1 MTKSA
6 DEIAVAGRDLAFYY
20 QPGAWIFQGL
30 NFSFARGRVH
40 AVLGLNG
47 CGKTTLLRIML
58 GLLKPKLGSLER
70 RELAAFVPQIF
81 QAIFSFSSLDMVLM
95 GRARRIGLF
104 SRPSKL
110 DERLAFEALEKL
122 GIIHLAHRPYT
133 ELSGGQRQLVILA
146 RALVSEAKILIL
158 DEPTSALDLGNQ
170 ALLIKRIR
178 SLSRDDGLT
187 VIFTTHMPQ
196 QALAVADDV
205 LIMTPN
211 GLAISGGVREVLTEE
226 NLTKIYGTEVK
237 LVEFERR
244 GHKSLALVT
253 MFSED

>member
-1 MTKSA
+1 
-6 DEIAVAGRDLAFYY
+6 
-20 QPGAWIFQGL
+20 
-30 NFSFARGRVH
+30 
-40 AVLGLNG
+40 
-47 CGKTTLLRIML
+47 ML

-70 RELAAFVPQIF
+70 PELAAFVPQIF

-110 DERLAFEALEKL
+110 DERMAFEALERL

-205 LIMTPN
+205 LMMTPN
-211 GLAISGGVREVLTEE
+211 GIAISGGAREVLTEE
-226 NLTKIYGTEVK
+226 NLAQVYGAEVK
-237 LVEFERR
+237 LVEFERQ
-244 GHKSLALVT
+244 GQKSRALVT